1 MVCKLFA
8 VIQRQAQSSLW
19 RYSCKQLTDALRHFP
34 CLFCARALD
43 QCIPRVSLHQC
54 HQIARCA
61 CSVDEVAFPMPHTSS
76 LFYLGRSS
84 INHTLIGDSSSPS
97 SFLSR
102 TTPPTLSLGS
112 WEVVPKSPSDLC
124 LRINV
129 LIDRFLAHRL
139 PPLQSRPLANYLRR
153 PSFLQSQINILL
165 HFWRKSSRS
174 LSSSPCLRLL
184 MCLLCSIAAPT
195 FIALYLTANTARGS
209 LQAPSHL
216 PQALAHLTPI
226 IYQSTFFF
234 SHAFVGHF
242 LLLVFVAPEELTLPR
257 DFFLIHVLH

>member
-1 MVCKLFA
+1 
-8 VIQRQAQSSLW
+8 
-19 RYSCKQLTDALRHFP
+19 
-34 CLFCARALD
+34 
-43 QCIPRVSLHQC
+43 
-54 HQIARCA
+54 
-61 CSVDEVAFPMPHTSS
+61 MPHTSS
-76 LFYLGRSS
+76 LFYLGRSR
-84 INHTLIGDSSSPS
+84 INHTLIGDSSTPS

-174 LSSSPCLRLL
+174 LSSSPCLCLL

-195 FIALYLTANTARGS
+195 FFAFYLTANTARGS
-209 LQAPSHL
+209 LQAPFPSPADSRPL
-216 PQALAHLTPI
+216 DTTYLS
-226 IYQSTFFF
+226 IYVRFESRVCKSFSPSCVCRTRGAYLST
-234 SHAFVGHF
+234 
-242 LLLVFVAPEELTLPR
+242 
-257 DFFLIHVLH
+257 